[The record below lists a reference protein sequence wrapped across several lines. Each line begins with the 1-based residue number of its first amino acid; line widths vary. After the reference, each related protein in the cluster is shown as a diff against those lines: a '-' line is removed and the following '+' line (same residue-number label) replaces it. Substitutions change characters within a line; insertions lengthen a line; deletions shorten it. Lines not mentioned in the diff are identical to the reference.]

1 MDEDNTFT
9 PVTHTIV
16 GRNGRL
22 ASIHYTSQ
30 EITRD
35 QPGLPSHRPV
45 EFESL
50 DFDED
55 AVNAIKTQH
64 RASSISDQRH
74 LWGYTGSTVI
84 KISTTISSGIL
95 IGILAVVLQAL
106 TEVCIGLRNDMLQNL
121 IEKSAIYQVFAAQT
135 GFSIL
140 CVVLA
145 GALVQF
151 IAPAAS
157 GAGVSLVMVFLNG
170 VAIQRLFTLK
180 TLLVK
185 FIGSFLARIA
195 GLALGLEGP
204 MVQMGA
210 CIGSLLCSAED
221 SIHSTWLGVN
231 INNKDNRRSAAF
243 DDTGNERKTTALFS
257 NADHREIVS
266 AGAAAGLAA
275 AFGAPIGGVLFAL
288 EEAST
293 VWSKKTAW
301 RCFLCAATASFIQ
314 AQLRPGGETGM
325 LNVGWTYPLSSM
337 QWIALLPLL
346 TIVSVLGGLAGAA
359 FNVFRQTLWRFRAS
373 RTRHALRLVEVAGLA
388 VVTSIVLLSLS
399 FTAGTCLPI
408 PDTWTG
414 SDTVQFYCD
423 EGQYNDYATAVFGD
437 ANFVVK
443 SLLGLGSD
451 SEPIN
456 NRLCSLSTPCYFSPV
471 TLIALTISYL
481 ILMALSTNLA
491 VPGGI
496 FMPPIMIGGA
506 LGALFGMALRD
517 FLPASWDVHPGLF
530 AVAAAS
536 ACLGGVFR
544 SSISLVVIMV
554 EGTRGIEFL
563 FAVILAVM
571 VSNLIAHWVNAEGV
585 YDSELERDGNVN
597 YLRHEPPHSLR
608 SQTAGDIMAA
618 PVVTFNVV
626 EPVESVKK
634 VLALTKHNGFPVIST
649 PSHNSNSSSRGFRLE
664 GLITR
669 TQLSVLL
676 REKAFCNAQ
685 GQYVSVPPDEIDRYE
700 HALDAL
706 MDNSIVRGDGGSNN
720 NDANNNSNGEVRN
733 RRSGGRPEEDGASM
747 YINLAP
753 FMLTSMMTVRPEMPA
768 VRVHKLFVALSLR
781 HLLVV
786 DSANNCLGMITRKD
800 IDRASG
806 AGPWRVTRRVATPA
820 SSLAMVMDGSSTSER
835 SSTATNW
842 LKTIAIPPSRLATV
856 IRERIT
862 GSLGGRS
869 KGEAGVHERL
879 VNSRRGEESDDE
891 VGRGGGD
898 REEGM

>member
-1 MDEDNTFT
+1 MDEDNTFI
-9 PVTHTIV
+9 PVMHNTIGLNV
-16 GRNGRL
+16 RL
-22 ASIHYTSQ
+22 ASIHYPSQ
-30 EITRD
+30 QTIGNH
-35 QPGLPSHRPV
+35 PGPASHGPV

-64 RASSISDQRH
+64 RAASISDQRH

-106 TEVCIGLRNDMLQNL
+106 TEVCIGLRNDMLQKL
-121 IEKSAIYQVFAAQT
+121 IENSEIYQIFAAQIV
-135 GFSIL
+135 FSIL

-151 IAPAAS
+151 IAPAAA

-221 SIHSTWLGVN
+221 RIHCTWLGVN
-231 INNKDNRRSAAF
+231 NKDTRRSAAC
-243 DDTGNERKTTALFS
+243 DDIGNERKTTALFS

-346 TIVSVLGGLAGAA
+346 TIVSALGGLAGAA

-373 RTRHALRLVEVAGLA
+373 RTRHALRLVEVAGVA

-399 FTAGTCLPI
+399 FTVGTCLPI

-414 SDTVQFYCD
+414 SNTVQFYCD

-471 TLIALTISYL
+471 TLAAVTISYL
-481 ILMALSTNLA
+481 ILMTLSTNLA

-506 LGALFGMALRD
+506 LGALFGLALRD

-649 PSHNSNSSSRGFRLE
+649 PSHNNNSSSRVSRLE
-664 GLITR
+664 GLISR

-676 REKAFCNAQ
+676 REKAYCNAQ

-700 HALDAL
+700 HALDTL
-706 MDNSIVRGDGGSNN
+706 MDNSIVRGDGGSNHH
-720 NDANNNSNGEVRN
+720 DGNNNSNGEVHN
-733 RRSGGRPEEDGASM
+733 RRSGGKPEEDGASM

-806 AGPWRVTRRVATPA
+806 AGPWRVTRQAATPT
-820 SSLAMVMDGSSTSER
+820 SPLAMVMDGSLITPR
-835 SSTATNW
+835 SSVATNW
-842 LKTIAIPPSRLATV
+842 LEAIAIPPSRLATV
-856 IRERIT
+856 ITERIA
-862 GSLGGRS
+862 GSFSGRS
-869 KGEAGVHERL
+869 RGGGGVHESL
-879 VNSRRGEESDDE
+879 VNSRGGEESDDE
-891 VGRGGGD
+891 VGGGRGGGD
-898 REEGM
+898 RDEGI